1 MTSMLT
7 IDGSKGEGG
16 GQVLRTSLGLALLTG
31 RDFRIEKI
39 RAGRQKPGLLRQ
51 HLTAVTAAAEIGGA
65 DVSGAELG
73 SRELIFRP
81 KRVRP
86 GDYSFAV
93 GTAGSAML
101 VLQAVLPA
109 LLLGDE
115 PSTLALSG
123 GTHNH
128 ASPPF
133 DFLVAAFARVV
144 NRMGPTLDLT
154 LHRPGFYPAGGGSF
168 TARIVPAAE
177 LSPIDLTERGRTV
190 ARRGRAQVSNLPF
203 SIAEREVAV
212 LGRRL
217 AWSPEELRAETVNAQ
232 GPGNVVLAEVESEHV
247 TEVFTAFGER
257 GVTAEAVAEK
267 AAKAVRRYLALD
279 APVGEYLADQLLI
292 PYALAGGGAFVTGEL
307 SPHATTNVDVIRSFL
322 DVDIRVTP
330 RDDGRHVVEVNP

>member
-1 MTSMLT
+1 MLT

-16 GQVLRTSLGLALLTG
+16 GQVLRTSLGLSLLTG
-31 RDFRIEKI
+31 RSFRIEKI

-51 HLTAVTAAAEIGGA
+51 HLTAVNAATEIGGA

-86 GDYSFAV
+86 GHYSFAV

-115 PSTLALSG
+115 PSTLDLSG

-133 DFLVAAFARVV
+133 DFLVASFARVL

-154 LHRPGFYPAGGGSF
+154 LHRPGFYPAGGGKF
-168 TARIVPAAE
+168 TARIAPAAE
-177 LSPIDLTERGRTV
+177 LAPIDLVERGRTV

-212 LGRRL
+212 LERRL

-232 GPGNVVLAEVESEHV
+232 GPGNVVLVEIESEHV

-257 GVTAEAVAEK
+257 GVTAEAVAER
-267 AAKAVRRYLALD
+267 AAKAARRYLALD

-292 PYALAGGGAFVTGEL
+292 PFAMAGGGAFVTGEL
-307 SPHATTNVDVIRSFL
+307 SLHATTNVDVIRRFL
-322 DVDIRVTP
+322 DVDVRVTP
-330 RDDGRHVVEVNP
+330 REGSRFSVEINP